1 MFRFHGTKCALLA
14 LSLAFGAACEGWQDG
29 EPFEAA
35 TNTAMSQ
42 RTFTQRERLAN
53 PLVSEVTVR
62 KARHHLYNLGSP
74 STDVAQFRDD
84 VNAFVTGVA
93 GRDPALAN
101 AISGALLPDMTA
113 QVFFEVDA
121 ARDALTV
128 PANAVHTAPDG
139 RSFVR
144 VPTEAGRYAEFFAQ
158 LAASIR
164 DGAPV
169 PVDARHALATVR
181 ILEEAHR
188 RDRG

>member
-101 AISGALLPDMTA
+101 AISGALLP
-113 QVFFEVDA
+113 A
-121 ARDALTV
+121 AGPSRSATSMAYIAAIFRLCGGCWS
-128 PANAVHTAPDG
+128 G
-139 RSFVR
+139 RPLWLDRPSCSHLI
-144 VPTEAGRYAEFFAQ
+144 P
-158 LAASIR
+158 IR
-164 DGAPV
+164 CRCC
-169 PVDARHALATVR
+169 ARSN
-181 ILEEAHR
+181 AHR
-188 RDRG
+188 P